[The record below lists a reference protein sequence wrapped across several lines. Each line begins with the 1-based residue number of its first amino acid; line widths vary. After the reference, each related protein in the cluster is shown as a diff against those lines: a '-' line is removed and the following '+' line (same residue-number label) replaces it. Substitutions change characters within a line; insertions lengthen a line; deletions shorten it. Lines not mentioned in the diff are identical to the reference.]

1 MIDAKLLKKKVFAR
15 REEIEALL
23 DEAYR
28 ASRTDTDGFQAW
40 FLRKLQDLGLKAEE
54 FRVGYDEIVLQP
66 AFRAAYPDEESA
78 VNPPRNV
85 VGTLN
90 PGGKGG
96 VLLFAHADK
105 LPVTFDYASGHP
117 EIDRSGGRYIAPG
130 IADDVSGIA
139 SMLSAVM
146 LYKECALASD
156 LPILVASIL
165 GKQGGVFGTYGL
177 MRRYGPAEAAIYVHP
192 AESGFGLNE
201 LKIAS
206 NGLIEYR
213 IDIKGKRPDS
223 TEVHQAIF
231 SLSAVNA
238 AEKAM
243 AVHSRLQSWAAGQ
256 SEKCH
261 HPQVHQMAG
270 QSFSVALGKIETL
283 GETEIYEIP
292 LLCRMQGTICFPPNA
307 GLADVKK
314 DFEAQVDA
322 IVREDEWLARGNL
335 ELHYGDRIGESAQTE
350 ADDVFLLGASR
361 VVEEMTGSAP
371 SRFYG
376 HSMSDIRYPLLDW
389 DAPSFGIGPLAGDL
403 GKETEWVDQNEYLLS
418 IALLTA
424 LLIQVG
430 ETGEK

>member
-1 MIDAKLLKKKVFAR
+1 MIDVKMLKEKVSAHR
-15 REEIEALL
+15 KEIEALL
-23 DEAYR
+23 NEAYQ
-28 ASRTDTDGFQAW
+28 ASRTDTDSFQAW

-66 AFRAAYPDEESA
+66 AFRATYPDKESV

-105 LPVTFDYASGHP
+105 LPVTFEYASRHP
-117 EIDRSGGRYIAPG
+117 EIDRSGGRYTAPG

-146 LYKECALASD
+146 LYKECASDSD

-243 AVHSRLQSWAAGQ
+243 AVHARLQAWAAAQ
-256 SEKCH
+256 SEKYH
-261 HPQVHQMAG
+261 HPQVLRMAG
-270 QSFSVALGKIETL
+270 QSFSVALGKMETL
-283 GETEIYEIP
+283 GETDVYEIP
-292 LLCRMQGTICFPPNA
+292 LLCRMQGTVCFPPNA
-307 GLADVKK
+307 ELADVKK

-322 IVREDEWLARGNL
+322 IVRDDEWLAQGNL

-350 ADDVFLLGASR
+350 EDSGFLRGASR
-361 VVEEMTGSAP
+361 VVEEMTGSTP

-389 DAPSFGIGPLAGDL
+389 NAPSFGIGPLAGEL
-403 GKETEWVDQNEYLLS
+403 GKENEWVDQDEYLLS
-418 IALLTA
+418 VALLTA
-424 LLIQVG
+424 LLMQVG
-430 ETGEK
+430 DAKKE